1 MHMIAGNAVSQLR
14 NDRLPELMSTNWNMI
29 WTMPD
34 QRRKG
39 GIRHDG
45 TKMQD
50 MMKTSKYQMIDLPP
64 AKHT

>member
-1 MHMIAGNAVSQLR
+1 MHMMAGNAVSQLR

-45 TKMQD
+45 TKMKASKMQD
-50 MMKTSKYQMIDLPP
+50 MMKASKY
-64 AKHT
+64 